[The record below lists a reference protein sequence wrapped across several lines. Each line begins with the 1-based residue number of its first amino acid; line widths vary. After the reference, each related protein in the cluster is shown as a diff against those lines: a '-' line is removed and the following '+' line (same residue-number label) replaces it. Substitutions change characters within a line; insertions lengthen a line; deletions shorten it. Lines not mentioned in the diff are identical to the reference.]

1 MSKGVKIGCWS
12 AFWGDSAF
20 GAHQLVKEDLHYLV
34 GDYLSEVTMGLLAK
48 SKLEKLDGGAINE
61 FATSV
66 WQPLQ
71 STIMKKKI
79 KVITNAGGLNPLSL
93 KKLVE
98 KEAEK
103 AGIKVKV
110 AAIVGDD
117 VLSITGELK
126 PFDQEEIPK
135 EKFLSSNAYIG
146 AFPIAKALELGAD
159 VVITG
164 RCVDSAL
171 VLGPLI
177 YEYKMSPKD
186 YDLLASGSLAGHIV
200 ECGCQCTGGNFTD
213 WKDSFEKGWENI
225 GYPICEFYSNGSFI
239 ITKPKGT
246 GGIVTIGTV
255 SEQIVYEI
263 GDPSNYILPD
273 VVLDFTQVKL
283 TQKEN
288 DVVFVSG
295 AKGYPP
301 TTSYKVSLT
310 WSKGFMI
317 SGSLL
322 IGGIDALNKAKAVGS
337 SIVNRVR
344 KLFKMFQLPDFT
356 DVNIE
361 YLGAEE
367 IYGPH
372 SRTTRSREVLLR
384 ITVSHTVPKA
394 LGIFARELA
403 PSATNMSPGIT
414 GSGMGRPKL
423 SPKLYYLSALVDKK
437 LISISIHIG
446 ESTEKFTEFLD
457 HSKVERT
464 ISNLSSQSKINS
476 SLTIQVPLISLCYG
490 RSGDKGDIGNIG
502 IIARKPEYYEF
513 IKTHLTSQRVHEY
526 LDYYVKGKVERYE
539 LPGIHSFNFVCTK
552 SLGGGGLQSSRID
565 RQGKCL
571 AQILLDYP
579 VHVPIEWVQGLA
591 SKL

>member
-1 MSKGVKIGCWS
+1 
-12 AFWGDSAF
+12 
-20 GAHQLVKEDLHYLV
+20 
-34 GDYLSEVTMGLLAK
+34 MGLLAK
-48 SKLEKLDGGAINE
+48 SKMEKPDGGAINE

-71 STIMKKKI
+71 NQITKKKI

-93 KKLVE
+93 KNLVE

-103 AGIKVKV
+103 AGIKIKV
-110 AAIVGDD
+110 AAVLGDD
-117 VLSITGELK
+117 VLSLTNELK
-126 PFDQEEIPK
+126 PFEQDILPK
-135 EKFLSSNAYIG
+135 EKFLSANAYIG
-146 AFPIAKALELGAD
+146 AFSIAKALEMGAD

-177 YEYKMSPKD
+177 YEYKWSPKD

-213 WKDSFEKGWENI
+213 WKDSFEKGWENV
-225 GYPICEFYSNGSFI
+225 GYPICEFYSNGEFI
-239 ITKPKGT
+239 ITKPKNT

-263 GDPSNYILPD
+263 GDPNNYILPD
-273 VVLDFTQVKL
+273 VILDFTQVKL
-283 TQKEN
+283 TQKGE
-288 DVVFVSG
+288 DIVHVTG

-301 TTSYKVSLT
+301 TPYYKVSLT
-310 WSKGFMI
+310 WSKGYMI

-322 IGGIDALNKAKAVGS
+322 IGGIDALSKAKAVGS
-337 SIVNRVR
+337 SIINRVR
-344 KLFKMFQLPDFT
+344 KLFKLINLPDFT
-356 DVNIE
+356 DINIE
-361 YLGAEE
+361 YLGTEE

-384 ITVSHTVPKA
+384 MTVSHSIPKA

-423 SPKLYYLSALVDKK
+423 SPKLFYTSALIDKK
-437 LISISIHIG
+437 LISISIHVG
-446 ESTEKFTEFLD
+446 ETKEKFTEFFD
-457 HSKVERT
+457 HSRVERM
-464 ISNLSSQSKINS
+464 ISNVSSSKFNNS
-476 SLTIQVPLISLCYG
+476 SLTIQVPLISLCLG

-502 IIARKPEYYEF
+502 IICRKLEYYEF
-513 IKTHLTSQRVHEY
+513 IKTNLTSEKVHEY
-526 LDYYVKGKVERYE
+526 LSYYVKGKVTRYE
-539 LPGIHSFNFVCTK
+539 LPGIHAFNFVCTN
-552 SLGGGGLQSSRID
+552 SLGGGGLHSSRVD

-571 AQILLDYP
+571 AQILLDFP